1 MALFWKQWLDSRL
14 CGLGKSGDMEATLI
28 LSVQSPKQLD
38 VAPKGAS
45 AELEGL
51 TGVWAA
57 VKCLVAVGS
66 SNVDLIKAHARSAGT
81 LSCCSAIRSS
91 VCQVT
96 NAMQFSACATGSF
109 TP

>member
-1 MALFWKQWLDSRL
+1 M
-14 CGLGKSGDMEATLI
+14 
-28 LSVQSPKQLD
+28 QSPQQLQ

-66 SNVDLIKAHARSAGT
+66 SNVDLIRAHARSAPACSSQQALPYKT
-81 LSCCSAIRSS
+81 LECHRTSQSCSMMTETSA
-91 VCQVT
+91 
-96 NAMQFSACATGSF
+96 
-109 TP
+109 P

>member
-1 MALFWKQWLDSRL
+1 M
-14 CGLGKSGDMEATLI
+14 
-28 LSVQSPKQLD
+28 QSPKQLE

-66 SNVDLIKAHARSAGT
+66 SNVDLIKAHARSARD
-81 LSCCSAIRSS
+81 LP
-91 VCQVT
+91 VMET
-96 NAMQFSACATGSF
+96 NAKCVC
-109 TP
+109 

>member
-1 MALFWKQWLDSRL
+1 M
-14 CGLGKSGDMEATLI
+14 
-28 LSVQSPKQLD
+28 QSPKQLE

-66 SNVDLIKAHARSAGT
+66 SNVELIKSHARSARICTGIV
-81 LSCCSAIRSS
+81 SEDCSHSS
-91 VCQVT
+91 L
-96 NAMQFSACATGSF
+96 ATSVMM
-109 TP
+109 T